1 MCLRPRK
8 RARTTEFPKFAL
20 PTRGAPRSSSLG
32 QRSAKSRRCIGAPHP
47 GANVPFPTLG
57 ETYKN
62 PEEAKRKYAEG
73 LRKSLPPDKEASLKR
88 FDAERRQFL
97 SRNDG
102 TLPTHPAMADAVAGV
117 RRDIAAAHAKFKA
130 AVAKAL
136 ADYDAIGVKDAAH
149 LQPVLAQQEM
159 IDHADLAGV
168 WERTVDDPSRSRREV
183 WFVYTDPETGQWRV
197 EGIDGIG
204 LSTGTDSVKA
214 VYHGDQVELKDGGL
228 WFTALE
234 YDTLSK
240 RLRKDGERMFLI
252 PRLGRVQIRCDA
264 GLVTGIPKPAIKNG
278 VLNTDRR
285 GDVKTAL
292 MTRRDVFGLTGQMA
306 YFLNKAGIEANEGDG
321 FWPVAAST
329 GR

>member
-1 MCLRPRK
+1 LANGQQKVADALGRP
-8 RARTTEFPKFAL
+8 
-20 PTRGAPRSSSLG
+20 
-32 QRSAKSRRCIGAPHP
+32 IP

-73 LRKSLPPDKEASLKR
+73 LRNSLPPDKDASLKR

-102 TLPTHPAMADAVAGV
+102 TLPTHPAMANAVAEV
-117 RRDIAAAHAKFKA
+117 RRDTSAAHAKFKA

-159 IDHADLAGV
+159 FDHADLAGV
-168 WERTVDDPSRSRREV
+168 WERPVDDPSHSRREV
-183 WFVYTDPETGQWRV
+183 WFVYTDPKTGQWRV

-214 VYHGDQVELKDGGL
+214 VYHGDHVELKDGVL
-228 WFTALE
+228 SFTALE
-234 YDTLSK
+234 YDAISK
-240 RLRKDGERMFLI
+240 RLSKDGERMLLV
-252 PRLGRVQIRCDA
+252 PRLGRLQIRCDA
-264 GLVTGIPKPAIKNG
+264 GLVTGRPAIKNG

-306 YFLNKAGIEANEGDG
+306 YLLNKAGIDANEGDG
-321 FWPVAAST
+321 FWPVGAPA